1 MLLEVNIIHFIPAVS
16 SKARGLGLG
25 KKLVRRSIEIGRE
38 NNCEF
43 YFSLL
48 TGIYSQKIYRDL
60 GFSSMLELKYDEHK
74 DKYGNLVVCD
84 GREHKSAI
92 TMNLKLK

>member
-1 MLLEVNIIHFIPAVS
+1 MSN
-16 SKARGLGLG
+16 KARGLGLG
-25 KKLVRRSIEIGRE
+25 KKLVQRSIDIAKE
-38 NNCEF
+38 NDCEY

-60 GFSSMLELKYDEHK
+60 GFRQMLELRFADHK

-84 GREHKSAI
+84 AREHKSAV